1 MVVLLFLFYSHYT
14 TEAQR
19 SEAIGSRHQQGRGLG
34 ILTQGSHLSTRAS
47 DRFAL
52 SEISVTQSGSQR
64 SLGTGGSTG
73 SRAPGLQGAPSGSHF
88 SEGAEGAGRDR
99 SEPGRVSARSPA
111 PATRA
116 DPPTSSLPDPAPVS
130 PNADTEAPARSAPEA
145 ALPSGQPRPLSGG
158 GGEGGTVPP
167 RFSRSSE
174 AGRGEG
180 EAQDSAGGGQSAPSC
195 PAEGVGSL
203 RGVEPAGG
211 SSQRTRDQVPACP
224 SCLAGLVTP
233 FQCLAFPDVP
243 DPHRSQA
250 AHAREFG
257 IRRGEGPSRATTS
270 LSPPALFLIRPRSQ
284 GVERKPASR
293 GIAFCI
299 NPRVARTEKP
309 VVLEFL
315 SHTIR
320 VWGV

>member
-52 SEISVTQSGSQR
+52 SEISVTRSGSQR
-64 SLGTGGSTG
+64 SLGTGGCTG

-174 AGRGEG
+174 AAAKGR
-180 EAQDSAGGGQSAPSC
+180 
-195 PAEGVGSL
+195 
-203 RGVEPAGG
+203 R
-211 SSQRTRDQVPACP
+211 RTRQAGAKVRPAA
-224 SCLAGLVTP
+224 LRKAWGLLGALNP
-233 FQCLAFPDVP
+233 RE
-243 DPHRSQA
+243 DP
-250 AHAREFG
+250 ARGHET
-257 IRRGEGPSRATTS
+257 R
-270 LSPPALFLIRPRSQ
+270 SPPALPAWQDLLPRFS
-284 GVERKPASR
+284 A
-293 GIAFCI
+293 
-299 NPRVARTEKP
+299 
-309 VVLEFL
+309 
-315 SHTIR
+315 
-320 VWGV
+320 